1 VTNLKKN
8 KIMLISLILAVVFAT
23 IGCTAQPDNLD
34 RTQTRIGID
43 NNNNALRR
51 NNRNDTDLNDN
62 NMGNITDDSIGRED
76 TMERNRLRNNIVN
89 NGLNNNNFNNNLNT
103 DMNNNGNN
111 VELSRR
117 IADRVEDIQ
126 GVNKAYVLISGNT
139 AIVGVDMDNNAEGQV
154 TRNLKQKIEKAV
166 KRVDNN
172 IDNVS
177 VTADPDLLTRIQ
189 NMFEDMDKGNPIRGF
204 TDEFQE
210 ILRRITPIR

>member
-1 VTNLKKN
+1 
-8 KIMLISLILAVVFAT
+8 MLISLILAVVFAT

>member
-1 VTNLKKN
+1 MKKN

-51 NNRNDTDLNDN
+51 NNRNGTDLNDN

>member
-1 VTNLKKN
+1 MKKN

-62 NMGNITDDSIGRED
+62 NKGNITDDSIGRED

>member
-1 VTNLKKN
+1 
-8 KIMLISLILAVVFAT
+8 MLFSLILAVVFAT

>member
-166 KRVDNN
+166 KRVDND

>member
-51 NNRNDTDLNDN
+51 NNRNGTDLNDN

-166 KRVDNN
+166 KRVDND

>member
-1 VTNLKKN
+1 MKKN